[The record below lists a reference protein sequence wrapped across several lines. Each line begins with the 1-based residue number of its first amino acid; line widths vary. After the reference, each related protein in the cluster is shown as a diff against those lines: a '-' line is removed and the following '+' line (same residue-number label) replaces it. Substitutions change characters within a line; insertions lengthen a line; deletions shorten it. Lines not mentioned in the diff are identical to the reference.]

1 MPQRELVAMEPFD
14 IFFRELRIL
23 GSFVNPFTHRR
34 AAELIA
40 SGAIEVDPLITRQT
54 GLEDIPDIIR
64 QPPAAGEIKAMF
76 VA

>member
-1 MPQRELVAMEPFD
+1 
-14 IFFRELRIL
+14 LRIL

-40 SGAIEVDPLITRQT
+40 SGAIEVEALITRQT
-54 GLEDIPDIIR
+54 ALEDIAAIINE
-64 QPPAAGEIKAMF
+64 PPAAGEIKAMF